1 MVVNLY
7 HIKETIIVEGAY
19 DKIRLSGFIDGVIL
33 TTGGFSVFHNDRL
46 RRSIRELAERT
57 GIVILTDSDS
67 AGFKIRNYIKQDIP
81 EQYIRHAYIPD
92 IRGKERRKREPG
104 KEGLLGVE
112 GMTEEVILDALKKAG
127 CTIDGSSAA
136 PRADRAIQ
144 KSDLMKFGLAGGAGS
159 AEKRKALAARLK
171 LPAKLSANMLLEIL
185 NRLLTYEEFAELAEE
200 IG

>member
-1 MVVNLY
+1 MQPNSCTF
-7 HIKETIIVEGAY
+7 E
-19 DKIRLSGFIDGVIL
+19 
-33 TTGGFSVFHNDRL
+33 
-46 RRSIRELAERT
+46 ELAERT

-92 IRGKERRKREPG
+92 IHGKERRKREPG